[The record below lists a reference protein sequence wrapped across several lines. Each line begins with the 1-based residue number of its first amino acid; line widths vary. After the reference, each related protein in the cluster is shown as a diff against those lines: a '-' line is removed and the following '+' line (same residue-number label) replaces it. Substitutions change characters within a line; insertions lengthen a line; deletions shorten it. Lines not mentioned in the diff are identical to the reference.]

1 MINLLT
7 AIYSKL
13 SGSTLFNDV
22 GGRVFTDQAPEGT
35 EFPYIVL
42 SIISNVP
49 DNTFTEDYEDTLI
62 QFSIFSISESLTEI
76 SNIYADMKTLF
87 DECSMT
93 ITSNTLIYMKRENL
107 VTTIEDFVE
116 NGVTVGC
123 RHWSVDY
130 SIYMEAS

>member
-22 GGRVFTDQAPEGT
+22 GGRVFTDQVPEGT

-42 SIISNVP
+42 SIISNTP

-116 NGVTVGC
+116 NGVTVAC